1 MKLTCNFSMS
11 EFECNCGCKMPED
24 VKSNIIELANNL
36 QVLRDFLNMPI
47 KITNAFR
54 CESKNNSVNG
64 VKNSQHLVGKAADL
78 QVFQLSPNEVADA
91 VSELMEKNLLKMGGL
106 GRYNSFTHID
116 IRGNKARWGLKK

>member
-24 VKSNIIELANNL
+24 VKSNIIELADNL

-54 CESKNNSVNG
+54 CESKNKSVNG
-64 VKNSQHLVGKAADL
+64 VKNSQHLFGKAADL

-91 VSELMEKNLLKMGGL
+91 VSELMEKNLFKMGGL
-106 GRYNSFTHID
+106 GRYNSFTHVD

>member
-24 VKSNIIELANNL
+24 VKPNIIELADNL

-54 CESKNNSVNG
+54 CESKNKSVNG
-64 VKNSQHLVGKAADL
+64 VKNSQHLFGKAADL
-78 QVFQLSPNEVADA
+78 QVFQLSPNDVADA
-91 VSELMEKNLLKMGGL
+91 VSKLMEKNLFKMGGL
-106 GRYNSFTHID
+106 GRYNSFTHVD
-116 IRGNKARWGLKK
+116 IRGTKARWGLKK

>member
-24 VKSNIIELANNL
+24 VKSNIIELAENL
-36 QVLRDFLNMPI
+36 QILRDFLNMPI

-54 CESKNNSVNG
+54 CESKNKSVNG
-64 VKNSQHLVGKAADL
+64 VKSSQHLFGKAADL

-91 VSELMEKNLLKMGGL
+91 VSELMEKNLFKMGGL
-106 GRYNSFTHID
+106 GRYNSFTHVD
-116 IRGNKARWGLKK
+116 IRGTKARWGLKK

>member
-24 VKSNIIELANNL
+24 VKPNIIELADNL
-36 QVLRDFLNMPI
+36 QVLRDFLNIPI

-91 VSELMEKNLLKMGGL
+91 VSELMEKNLFKMGGL
-106 GRYNSFTHID
+106 GRYNSFTHVD
-116 IRGNKARWGLKK
+116 IRGTKARWGLKK

>member
-24 VKSNIIELANNL
+24 VKSNIIELADNL
-36 QVLRDFLNMPI
+36 QVLRDVLNMPI

-78 QVFQLSPNEVADA
+78 QIPGIAPKEVADL
-91 VSELMEKNLLKMGGL
+91 VSELMEKNLFKMGGL
-106 GRYNSFTHID
+106 GRYNSFTHVD

>member
-24 VKSNIIELANNL
+24 VKPNIIELADNL

-54 CESKNNSVNG
+54 CESKNKSVNG
-64 VKNSQHLVGKAADL
+64 VKNSQHLFGKAADL
-78 QVFQLSPNEVADA
+78 QVFQLSPNDVADA
-91 VSELMEKNLLKMGGL
+91 VSKLMEKNLFKMGGL
-106 GRYNSFTHID
+106 GRYNSFTHVD
-116 IRGNKARWGLKK
+116 IRGTKAQWGLKE

>member
-1 MKLTCNFSMS
+1 
-11 EFECNCGCKMPED
+11 MPED
-24 VKSNIIELANNL
+24 VKSNIIELADNL

-54 CESKNNSVNG
+54 CESKNNSVDG

-91 VSELMEKNLLKMGGL
+91 VSELMEKNLFKMGGL
-106 GRYNSFTHID
+106 GRYNSFTHVD
-116 IRGNKARWGLKK
+116 IRGTKARWGLKK

>member
-54 CESKNNSVNG
+54 CESKNKSVNG

-91 VSELMEKNLLKMGGL
+91 VSELMEKNLFKMGGL

>member
-24 VKSNIIELANNL
+24 VKPNIIELADNL

-54 CESKNNSVNG
+54 CESKNKSVNG
-64 VKNSQHLVGKAADL
+64 VKNSQHLFGKAADL

-91 VSELMEKNLLKMGGL
+91 VSELMEKNLFKMGGL
-106 GRYNSFTHID
+106 GRYNSFTHVD
-116 IRGNKARWGLKK
+116 IRGTKARWGLKK

>member
-24 VKSNIIELANNL
+24 VKSNIIELAENL
-36 QVLRDFLNMPI
+36 QVLRDFLNTPI

-78 QVFQLSPNEVADA
+78 QVFQLSPNKVADA
-91 VSELMEKNLLKMGGL
+91 VSELMEKNLFKMGGL
-106 GRYNSFTHID
+106 GRYNSFTHVD
-116 IRGNKARWGLKK
+116 IRGSKARWGFKK

>member
-24 VKSNIIELANNL
+24 VKPNIIELADNL

-54 CESKNNSVNG
+54 CESKNKSVNG
-64 VKNSQHLVGKAADL
+64 VKNSQHLFGKAADL

-91 VSELMEKNLLKMGGL
+91 VSELMEKNLFKMGGL
-106 GRYNSFTHID
+106 GRYNSFTHVD
-116 IRGNKARWGLKK
+116 I

>member
-24 VKSNIIELANNL
+24 VKSNIIELAENL
-36 QVLRDFLNMPI
+36 QILRDFLNTPI

-78 QVFQLSPNEVADA
+78 QVFQLSPNKVADA
-91 VSELMEKNLLKMGGL
+91 VSELMEKNLFKMGGL
-106 GRYNSFTHID
+106 GRYNSFTHVD
-116 IRGNKARWGLKK
+116 IRGSKARWGFKK

>member
-11 EFECNCGCKMPED
+11 EFECNCGCKMLED
-24 VKSNIIELANNL
+24 VKPNIIELADNL

-54 CESKNNSVNG
+54 CESKNKSFNG
-64 VKNSQHLVGKAADL
+64 VKNSQHLFGKAADL

-91 VSELMEKNLLKMGGL
+91 VSELMEKNLFKMGGL
-106 GRYNSFTHID
+106 GRYNSFTHVD
-116 IRGNKARWGLKK
+116 IRGTKARWGLKK